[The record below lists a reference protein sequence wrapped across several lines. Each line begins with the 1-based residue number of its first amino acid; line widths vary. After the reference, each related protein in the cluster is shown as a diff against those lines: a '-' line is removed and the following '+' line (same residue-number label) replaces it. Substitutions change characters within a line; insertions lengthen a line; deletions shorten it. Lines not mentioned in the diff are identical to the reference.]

1 MESSPTDT
9 GIHLL
14 FRVLMWRLAC
24 ALGETGE
31 TRFSGR
37 VPGVKQVGSESL
49 GNRSVTPVHQDCRRA
64 ERASFTEYC
73 PYEITEPLGD
83 DTIAIHE
90 GEALS
95 VNISRGGMLLL
106 MDQSPPVRQVFEIL
120 VPASSMGKTPGVVEV
135 CWTRQLPMEDS
146 ESRHLVGV
154 KFLFDPS
161 ADSHERVV
169 EHSV

>member
-24 ALGETGE
+24 ALNETG
-31 TRFSGR
+31 FSGQ
-37 VPGVKQVGSESL
+37 VPGVKQVGCEPL
-49 GNRSVTPVHQDCRRA
+49 RNRSVTPVHQDCRRA
-64 ERASFTEYC
+64 ERADFTEYC
-73 PYEITEPLGD
+73 PYEISEPLGD
-83 DTIAIHE
+83 DTIVIHQ

-106 MDQSPPVRQVFEIL
+106 MDQSPPVQQVFEIH
-120 VPASSMGKTPGVVEV
+120 VPASSIGKTTGLVEV

-169 EHSV
+169 EQSF

>member
-24 ALGETGE
+24 ALGETPY
-31 TRFSGR
+31 SGQA
-37 VPGVKQVGSESL
+37 PGVMKVGSESL

-64 ERASFTEYC
+64 ERAPFTEYC